1 MACPSFLLLLR
12 TIASIFM
19 ESSTRMISSVSIIIT
34 QYKHYRLKYPNVGM
48 SIGSIYLDYY
58 FLICTGVEL
67 LSRTECIASMGILKK
82 SIGVG
87 SLMTQS
93 RQKMEGPKCCWLT
106 PMADAVLI
114 FTHKDRVMHRMCGE
128 RRREKCNKNN
138 GFLCFTHR
146 KWWWEWE
153 KRNEI
158 DAWLEQKIWIIK

>member
-48 SIGSIYLDYY
+48 SIGFIYLDYY

-67 LSRTECIASMGILKK
+67 LSQTECIASMGILKK
-82 SIGVG
+82 RIGVG

-106 PMADAVLI
+106 PMADAVPI
-114 FTHKDRVMHRMCGE
+114 FIKIGWCIECVERDGE
-128 RRREKCNKNN
+128 KNAIKIMDFYALPTESDDESERN
-138 GFLCFTHR
+138 AMKSMRDLNR
-146 KWWWEWE
+146 KYES
-153 KRNEI
+153 
-158 DAWLEQKIWIIK
+158 